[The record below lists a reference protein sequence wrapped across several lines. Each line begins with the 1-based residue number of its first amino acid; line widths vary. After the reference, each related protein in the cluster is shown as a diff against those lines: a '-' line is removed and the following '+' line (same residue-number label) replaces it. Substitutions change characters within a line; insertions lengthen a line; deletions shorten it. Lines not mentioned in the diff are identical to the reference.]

1 MYTSFFG
8 FTCKPFQLSPDPEFL
23 FMSRGHK
30 RALTFLNY
38 GMADNAGFILV
49 TGEIGVGKTTLLRS
63 MIKKIPQDVKL
74 ARINNTKVT
83 SDQLIAMI
91 SEEYGIDTRGDD
103 KTRMLSKLTDFLIS
117 QYAAGGRSMIIIDEA
132 QNLSPDLLEE
142 IRLLSNLETDKS
154 KLLQIILVGQP
165 ELNVTLSSPGL
176 EQLRQ
181 RIAINTHINPLTFE
195 ETDAYIRHRLK
206 IAGNEG
212 GVTFQPG
219 VVETIYDF
227 SKGVPRLINIIC
239 DFTLLAAFVDS
250 TKTIDSVLMK
260 EIIRE
265 LADEKPEVRAA
276 ALRVKESPKDD
287 DGGKVKKALA
297 SIDLRLQNLEAV
309 INGIQEGGKTV
320 QEISRLIVL
329 KEAELRKKEEEL
341 LKRECELLEKEDF
354 VRRKEEN
361 IKLLFEQNMNGL
373 STEISE

>member
-49 TGEIGVGKTTLLRS
+49 TGEIGVGKTTILRS
-63 MIKKIPQDVKL
+63 MIKKIPLDVKL

-91 SEEYGIDTRGDD
+91 NEEYGIDTKGDD
-103 KTRMLSKLTDFLIS
+103 KTRMLNKLTDFLIS

-165 ELNVTLSSPGL
+165 ELNATLSSPGL

-195 ETDAYIRHRLK
+195 ETEAYIRHRLK
-206 IAGNEG
+206 IAGNEE

-219 VVETIYDF
+219 VFEAIYDF

-239 DFTLLAAFVDS
+239 DFTLLAAFVDN
-250 TKTIDSVLMK
+250 TKTIDSALMK

-265 LADEKPEVRAA
+265 LAIEKPEVRAA
-276 ALRVKESPKDD
+276 ALRAKESPRNDD
-287 DGGKVKKALA
+287 DGNIKKALA
-297 SIDLRLQNLEAV
+297 SINLRLQNLEAV

-320 QEISRLIVL
+320 REISRLIAL
-329 KEAELRKKEEEL
+329 KEAQLGKKEEEV
-341 LKRECELLEKEDF
+341 LKRESELLEKEDF
-354 VRRKEEN
+354 VRRKEEH
-361 IKLLFEQNMNGL
+361 IKHLFEQNMNGL
-373 STEISE
+373 SAEISE